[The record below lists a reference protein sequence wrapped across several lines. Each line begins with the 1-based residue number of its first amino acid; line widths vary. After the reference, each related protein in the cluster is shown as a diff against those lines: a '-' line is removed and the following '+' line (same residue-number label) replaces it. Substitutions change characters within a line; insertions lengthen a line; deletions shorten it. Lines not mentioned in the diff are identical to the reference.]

1 MSVCTHNLYHGPPH
15 RAPAGRPSF
24 EMGDTQQIDPANVQA
39 PYPRPAGHPRI
50 HLTPIAPVVAFREDI
65 RRVRNVLKSA
75 SGADSPRI
83 GALGI
88 YGGSRHTLDAT

>member
-1 MSVCTHNLYHGPPH
+1 M
-15 RAPAGRPSF
+15 
-24 EMGDTQQIDPANVQA
+24 
-39 PYPRPAGHPRI
+39 
-50 HLTPIAPVVAFREDI
+50 TPIAPVVAFREDI

>member
-1 MSVCTHNLYHGPPH
+1 
-15 RAPAGRPSF
+15 
-24 EMGDTQQIDPANVQA
+24 MGDTQQIDPANIQS

-50 HLTPIAPVVAFREDI
+50 HLTPIAPVVALREDI
-65 RRVRNVLKSA
+65 RRMRNVLKSA

-88 YGGSRHTLDAT
+88 YGDSRHTLDAT